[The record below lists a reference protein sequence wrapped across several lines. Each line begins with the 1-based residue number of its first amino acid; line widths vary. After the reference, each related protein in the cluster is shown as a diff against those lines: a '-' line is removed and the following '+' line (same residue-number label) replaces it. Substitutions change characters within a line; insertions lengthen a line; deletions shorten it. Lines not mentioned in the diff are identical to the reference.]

1 MEKKQKKKVK
11 QEDENQSEGIWKFS
25 TPVPFP

>member
-1 MEKKQKKKVK
+1 MEKAKKKVK

>member
-11 QEDENQSEGIWKFS
+11 QEDENQSEGMWKFS